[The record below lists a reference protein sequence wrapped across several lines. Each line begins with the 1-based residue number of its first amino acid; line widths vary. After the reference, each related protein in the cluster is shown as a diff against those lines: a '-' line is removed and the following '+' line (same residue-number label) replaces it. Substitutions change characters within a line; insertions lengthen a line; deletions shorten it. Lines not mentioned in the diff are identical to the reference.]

1 MTVAAIR
8 EKLMIYI
15 ADAQDDKL
23 KALYTLLQ
31 DNIDETSSFVLSDE
45 QFKILEEEEALH
57 LSGKSKS
64 YNWNEAKQIIRGK
77 RTMC

>member
-8 EKLMIYI
+8 EKLIIYI

-23 KALYTLLQ
+23 KALYTLLE
-31 DNIDETSSFVLSDE
+31 DNIEETSSFELTE
-45 QFKILEEEEALH
+45 EHLKILDEEEALH

-64 YNWNEAKQIIRGK
+64 YTWDEAKQIIRGK
-77 RTMC
+77 RAM